1 MKAPERLFDLLEYQ
15 LKNFPKPDALAYK
28 SDDVWNTYST
38 ERFYEISNDIA
49 LGLYALGVRK
59 GDTVANI
66 TENNRPIWNFLDT
79 GIQSIGGVHVAI
91 YPNLTVEEYKFI
103 LNDAGVKVIFV
114 SSEALYNTIMSI
126 MPEVPSLTAIYTYD
140 VVEGAKNWQDV
151 ELLGK
156 TGDPKLLDQLK
167 AQVTSS
173 DLATL
178 IYTSGTTGMPK
189 GVRLTHRNLISN
201 CLAGSVRMKSH
212 PGERSLS
219 FLPLCHSLERIVV
232 YMCIYQGC
240 SIYYAQNIT
249 TVGDDLK
256 EVKPN
261 IFATVPRMLEK
272 VYDKIVSK
280 GNELKGIK
288 HVLFNWS
295 LGLGL
300 KYDPDQ
306 NQGVLYNLQLSLAN
320 KLVFPKWR
328 EALGGNVRA
337 IISGGAALQPR
348 LARLFWAAGIP
359 VLEGYGLT
367 ETSPVIAVNF
377 LDKGFFKIGSVGTV
391 IDGGEVKI
399 AEDGEILYRG
409 PNVMEGYHNR
419 PDLTAEMIDKDGWL
433 HTGDIGEYDGRFLKI
448 TDRKKELFKTS
459 GGKYVAPQVI
469 ENKMKESRFIEQI
482 MVIGEGRKFPAALI
496 VPNFLYMK
504 AYCEHKGIGYTNNEE
519 VVCNDLIKQ
528 RIDDHIKKY
537 NANFAPYM
545 QIKKY

>member
-1 MKAPERLFDLLEYQ
+1 
-15 LKNFPKPDALAYK
+15 
-28 SDDVWNTYST
+28 
-38 ERFYEISNDIA
+38 
-49 LGLYALGVRK
+49 
-59 GDTVANI
+59 
-66 TENNRPIWNFLDT
+66 
-79 GIQSIGGVHVAI
+79 
-91 YPNLTVEEYKFI
+91 
-103 LNDAGVKVIFV
+103 
-114 SSEALYNTIMSI
+114 
-126 MPEVPSLTAIYTYD
+126 
-140 VVEGAKNWQDV
+140 
-151 ELLGK
+151 
-156 TGDPKLLDQLK
+156 
-167 AQVTSS
+167 
-173 DLATL
+173 
-178 IYTSGTTGMPK
+178 
-189 GVRLTHRNLISN
+189 
-201 CLAGSVRMKSH
+201 
-212 PGERSLS
+212 
-219 FLPLCHSLERIVV
+219 
-232 YMCIYQGC
+232 
-240 SIYYAQNIT
+240 
-249 TVGDDLK
+249 
-256 EVKPN
+256 
-261 IFATVPRMLEK
+261 
-272 VYDKIVSK
+272 
-280 GNELKGIK
+280 LKGIK

-306 NQGVLYNLQLSLAN
+306 NQGAWYNLQLSLAN

-377 LDKGFFKIGSVGTV
+377 QDKGFFKIGSVGTV

-409 PNVMEGYHNR
+409 PNVMDGYHNR
-419 PDLTAEMIDKDGWL
+419 PDLTAEVIDKDGWL
-433 HTGDIGEYDGRFLKI
+433 HTGDIGEYDGKFLKI

-482 MVIGEGRKFPAALI
+482 MVIGEGRKFPAAII

-504 AYCEHKGIGYTNNEE
+504 AYCEHKGIGYTNNSE
-519 VVCNDLIKQ
+519 VVCHDLIKQ

-545 QIKKY
+545 QIKKYIVLDHEWTTATGELSPKLSLRRKVIMNKYKDAIDQLYAEAGEQKEHAKV